1 MNRALVARAPCGCI
15 KAVQVEEINGVPVD
29 SDPATLSRWILAG
42 MSFKHELGESWTVPE
57 VCDKCRQTERAD
69 A

>member
-15 KAVQVEEINGVPVD
+15 KAVQVEEINGVPVYT
-29 SDPATLSRWILAG
+29 DPSMLSEWILAG
-42 MSFKHELGESWTVPE
+42 MTVKHDVGESWTVPE